1 MGEED
6 AMKIVKTFGL
16 AALAIVTLA
25 AAAPAGKRV
34 EIKHFKY
41 GPATLTVPVGA
52 TVTWVN
58 EDEEPHTVRAD
69 GVFASPGL
77 EYDETFSFKFT
88 KAGRYTYSC
97 ALHPKMTGTVVV
109 K

>member
-1 MGEED
+1 MR
-6 AMKIVKTFGL
+6 VFGTL
-16 AALAIVTLA
+16 ALTVLPVLTLA
-25 AAAPAGKRV
+25 AAAPTTKRV

-41 GPATLTVPVGA
+41 GPATVTVPIGA

-58 EDEEPHTVRAD
+58 EDEEPHTVKAD
-69 GVFASPGL
+69 GVFASAGL
-77 EYDETFSFKFT
+77 EYDDTFSFKFT

-97 ALHPKMTGTVVV
+97 ALHPKMKGTVVV

>member
-1 MGEED
+1 MRTLGVLVLTVLP
-6 AMKIVKTFGL
+6 ML
-16 AALAIVTLA
+16 TLA
-25 AAAPAGKRV
+25 AAAPTTKRV

-69 GVFASPGL
+69 GVFASAGL
-77 EYDETFSFKFT
+77 DYDETFSFQFT

-97 ALHPKMTGTVVV
+97 ALHPKMTGTVIV